1 MNKETISLRQAIYSI
16 MLFIFGSSIVVGVS
30 GEAKQDAWISLLLAM
45 AAAFPL
51 LMMYARI
58 IRLYPETDFFDII
71 ITVFGKIIGR
81 VIIALFTWYAIH
93 LAALVI
99 KNFSEFLQ
107 IVSMPETPELPM
119 MAALAFVT
127 AYLAKSST
135 SVLGKW
141 SVVMFPIVTIVILL
155 TVVLSVKD
163 MDLTNLLPI
172 LEKGW
177 TPIVAGA
184 YQIVTF
190 PFAETVVFLCM
201 AGSIKKQ
208 DSPYKIYGYSL
219 LASGLFLALVM
230 VRNISILGP
239 TMVGASY
246 FPSYTTARILTLGDF
261 LSRIE
266 GTITM
271 NFLLSGIVKI
281 AVCLH
286 AGAKGIAKLF
296 NIDVYKNMLMPAS
309 MLALALCA
317 IVYKSAMEMFGFLKY
332 YQFYAIPF
340 QILIPLLVW
349 IAAEIKVRREPKKA

>member
-16 MLFIFGSSIVVGVS
+16 MLFIFGSSIVLGVS
-30 GEAKQDAWISLLLAM
+30 GTAEQDAWISLLLAM
-45 AAAFPL
+45 AGTFPL
-51 LMMYARI
+51 FMMYARI
-58 IRLYPETDFFDII
+58 IRLYPETDFFDIVTSLFGNI
-71 ITVFGKIIGR
+71 IGKI
-81 VIIALFTWYAIH
+81 VIVLFTWYAIH
-93 LAALVI
+93 LAALVLR
-99 KNFSEFLQ
+99 NFSEFLQ
-107 IVSMPETPELPM
+107 IVSMPETPELPLM
-119 MAALAFVT
+119 VALVLVT
-127 AYLAKSST
+127 AYLAKGST

-141 SVVMFPIVTIVILL
+141 SVVMFPIVAIVILL

-172 LEKGW
+172 MEKGW
-177 TPIVAGA
+177 VPVLEGA
-184 YQIVTF
+184 FQIVTF
-190 PFAETVVFLCM
+190 PFAETVVFLCL

-219 LASGLFLALVM
+219 LFGGLFLALVM
-230 VRNISILGP
+230 VRNIAILGP
-239 TMVGASY
+239 TMVGISY
-246 FPSYTTARILTLGDF
+246 FPSYTTARILRLGDF

-281 AVCLH
+281 AICLA

-296 NIDVYKNMLMPAS
+296 NINAYKNMLMPVS

-340 QILIPLLVW
+340 QIIIPLAVW
-349 IAAEIKVRREPKKA
+349 ITAEIKAKKKAVA

>member
-16 MLFIFGSSIVVGVS
+16 MLFIFGSSIVLGVS
-30 GEAKQDAWISLLLAM
+30 GTAGQDAWLSLVLATLGS
-45 AAAFPL
+45 FPL

-58 IRLYPETDFFDII
+58 IHLYPETDFFDIL
-71 ITVFGKIIGR
+71 ITVFGQIIGK
-81 VIIALFTWYAIH
+81 VIIVLFTWYAIH
-93 LAALVI
+93 LGALVLR
-99 KNFSEFLQ
+99 NFSEFLQ
-107 IVSMPETPELPM
+107 IVSMPETPELPL
-119 MAALAFVT
+119 MAALALVT

-141 SVVMFPIVTIVILL
+141 SVIMLPIVVIVILL
-155 TVVLSVKD
+155 TVVLAVKD
-163 MDLTNLLPI
+163 MDFSNLLPV

-177 TPIVAGA
+177 APVAEGA

-190 PFAETVVFLCM
+190 PFAETVLFLCL
-201 AGSIKKQ
+201 ASAIKKE

-219 LASGLFLALVM
+219 LAASGFLILVM
-230 VRNISILGP
+230 IRNIAVLGP
-239 TMVGASY
+239 TMVGISY
-246 FPSYTTARILTLGDF
+246 FPSYTTARILRLGDF

-281 AVCLH
+281 TVCLI
-286 AGAKGIAKLF
+286 AAAKGMAKLF
-296 NIDVYKNMLMPAS
+296 NVNVYKNMLMPVS

-317 IVYKSAMEMFGFLKY
+317 IVYKNVMEMFGFLKY

-340 QILIPLLVW
+340 QIVIPLAVW
-349 IAAEIKVRREPKKA
+349 IAAEIKAKKHAA